1 MEFWNSEDEKQ
12 TEKRI
17 RRLTNVTCPRLSK
30 LKEAKREKE
39 RGGRSERHF
48 EKTCTLFRNI
58 ILVSKVKKS
67 LLTLGFEP
75 RTFIFNL
82 MNCLV

>member
-58 ILVSKVKKS
+58 ILVSKVKKIFAYI
-67 LLTLGFEP
+67 GI
-75 RTFIFNL
+75 RTENL
-82 MNCLV
+82 HF

>member
-58 ILVSKVKKS
+58 ILVSKVK
-67 LLTLGFEP
+67 
-75 RTFIFNL
+75 
-82 MNCLV
+82 